1 MNLQYNELADGT
13 RLVKLEGKLDMHGV
27 AEVEKKLASHTEGKD
42 VTLLLDLSQVEYI
55 ASIGIR
61 LLLTT
66 AKTLKKHNGRMVVL
80 GANSLV
86 EEVLN
91 LSGLSQIIPIH
102 AGLESALASLASPV

>member
-1 MNLQYNELADGT
+1 MNLQYDELADGT

-27 AEVEKKLASHTEGKD
+27 AEVEKSLATHTEGAG
-42 VTLLLDLSQVEYI
+42 VTLLLDFSQVEYI

-66 AKTLKKHNGRMVVL
+66 AKTLKSHSGRMAVL
-80 GANSLV
+80 GASPLV

-102 AGLESALASLASPV
+102 ADLQAALASLVGAA